1 MEDLHADYSHTFES
15 YKERSSNQSK
25 TFIGR
30 NDTISSGFTGKNWGE
45 KDESLKNRKTRI
57 KL

>member
-1 MEDLHADYSHTFES
+1 MENLNGTYSHTFES
-15 YKERSSNQSK
+15 HNERSSNQSK

-30 NDTISSGFTGKNWGE
+30 NDTIRSDFTGKNWGE
-45 KDESLKNRKTRI
+45 KDESLKNRKKRI